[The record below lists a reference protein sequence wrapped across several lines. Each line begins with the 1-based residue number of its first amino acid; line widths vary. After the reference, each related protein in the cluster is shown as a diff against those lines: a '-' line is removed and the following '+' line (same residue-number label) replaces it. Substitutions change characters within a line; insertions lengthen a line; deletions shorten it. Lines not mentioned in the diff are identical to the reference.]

1 MSRPVLVTTSEFG
14 AGDSAPREELERAGL
29 EIHLNPKGR
38 KLTEPEIQGLLQERR
53 PAGMIA
59 GLEPLTSKVLES
71 ARAHLRVISRC
82 GVGLDNVDQEAAK
95 RLGIRVYSTP
105 EAPAEAVA
113 ELAIALILS
122 CLRRV
127 AEADRA
133 LRAGRWK
140 QLQGVLLGGKT
151 VAVVG
156 YGRIGRRVAAIL
168 KAFGC
173 RLLVHDPFMKG
184 EPGVELVGLEAALEA
199 ADVVSLHAPLTA
211 ETRGLLSR
219 ERLAK
224 LKRGAIVVNT
234 SRGGLVDEAALG
246 EALKSGVLGG
256 AGLDVFERE
265 PYDGPLKELPTAVL
279 TPHMGSA
286 ALECRVRMER
296 EAARNLIDGLKAE
309 GLL

>member
-1 MSRPVLVTTSEFG
+1 MSRPVLVTTSSFG
-14 AGDSAPREELERAGL
+14 AGDPAPREALERAGL
-29 EIHLNPKGR
+29 EIHLNPHGR
-38 KLTEPEIQGLLQERR
+38 KLTEAEIQGLLQERR
-53 PAGMIA
+53 PAGLIA
-59 GLEPLTSKVLES
+59 GLEPLTGRVLES
-71 ARAHLRVISRC
+71 ARTHLKVISRC
-82 GVGLDNVDQEAAK
+82 GVGLDNVDQDAAK

-105 EAPAEAVA
+105 EAPSEAVA

-133 LRAGRWK
+133 LRAGQWK
-140 QLQGVLLGGKT
+140 QLQGALLGGKT
-151 VAVVG
+151 VALLG
-156 YGRIGRRVAAIL
+156 YGRIGRRVGTIL

-173 RLLVHDPFMKG
+173 RLLVHDPFVKA
-184 EPGVELVGLEAALEA
+184 EPGVELVGLEAALEV
-199 ADVVSLHAPLTA
+199 ADVVSVHAPLTP

-224 LKRGAIVVNT
+224 LRRGAIVVNT
-234 SRGGLVDEAALG
+234 SRGGLVDEAALA
-246 EALKSGVLGG
+246 EALKSGAVGG
-256 AGLDVFERE
+256 AGIDVFERE
-265 PYDGPLKELPTAVL
+265 PYDGPLKECATAVL

-286 ALECRVRMER
+286 AKECRLRMES